1 MKKLSEGRGN
11 LVVSTE
17 KLKKM
22 GAGTTKQIPSTL
34 LDQAVDLQDY
44 QEETIHAE
52 ITEG

>member
-22 GAGTTKQIPSTL
+22 GAKATKQLPASL
-34 LDQAVDLQDY
+34 LDQALPDEDS
-44 QEETIHAE
+44 QEETIRAE
-52 ITEG
+52 ITAD